1 MDICVHKELCG
12 GCEFQGTAY
21 EEQLKHKENELL
33 SLLRRKEIVCDD
45 VRSIEACPSIYAYRN
60 KMEYTFGDRTKG
72 GPLCLGMHE
81 KGRFMSIVTVDK
93 CMLVPPEFN
102 TILSETLKFCEEK
115 GYRHYHKKTH
125 EGLLRNLII
134 RKGMRTGEL
143 LINIVTSS
151 QGSFDEKAYES
162 MLLKLLPPEGEGPHT
177 VGILHT
183 INDDIADAVKPENT
197 AVLYGRDHYFEEL
210 CGLRFKVSAF
220 SFFQTNV
227 AAAERMYLEAL
238 SLIESPEGKT
248 AFDLFSGTGTITQ
261 LLALKARKAVGVE
274 LVEEAVE
281 AARENA
287 AINGLENC
295 SFYAG
300 DVFEVLS
307 GRKTFGNGS
316 SFSTEEKPDL
326 IVVDPPRA
334 GISPKAIEKIASYA
348 VPEILYISCNPKTLA
363 ENLYY
368 LQYSGYRVVSVKP
381 YDNYGFTRH
390 LEVVSLLKR
399 VRDSR
404 EA

>member
-1 MDICVHKELCG
+1 MEICVHRDICG
-12 GCEFQGTAY
+12 GCEFQGIAY
-21 EEQLKHKENELL
+21 EEQLRRKEGELRE
-33 SLLRRKEIVCDD
+33 LLRRKEIACGD
-45 VRSIEACPSIYAYRN
+45 VRSIEPSASCLAYRN

-81 KGRFMSIVTVDK
+81 KGRFMSIATVDK
-93 CMLVPPEFN
+93 CLLVPHEFN
-102 TILSETLKFCEEK
+102 LILSRSLEFCTER
-115 GYRHYHKKTH
+115 GYSHYHKKRH

-143 LINIVTSS
+143 LVNIVTST
-151 QGSFDEKAYES
+151 QGSFDEKAYID
-162 MLLKLLPPEGEGPHT
+162 MLLGLLPPEDEGPHI

-183 INDDIADAVKPENT
+183 KNDDIADAVKPENT

-227 AAAERMYLEAL
+227 AAAERMYLDAL
-238 SLIESPEGKT
+238 SLIESPEGKI

-281 AARENA
+281 AARKNA
-287 AINGLENC
+287 ELNGLENC
-295 SFYAG
+295 VFYAG

-307 GRKTFGNGS
+307 GRGKQGGGFPS
-316 SFSTEEKPDL
+316 DEKPGL

-334 GISPKAIEKIASYA
+334 GISPKALEKIASYA
-348 VPEILYISCNPKTLA
+348 VPEILYISCNPKTLV

-368 LQYSGYRVVSVKP
+368 LQYSGYRAVTVKP
-381 YDNYGFTRH
+381 YDNFPFTRH
-390 LEVVSLLKR
+390 CEVAALLQR
-399 VRDSR
+399 LSNT
-404 EA
+404 